1 MLEFARMMLDAF
13 GSDVEPLV
21 PGEFRLGDTRHTA
34 SDISRRRALG
44 WEPAIPAEQ
53 NVAEYV
59 AWIREQRG
67 NSEYLEEAERV
78 MREQG
83 VIQKVGAV

>member
-1 MLEFARMMLDAF
+1 MMLDAF
-13 GSDVEPLV
+13 GSDVDPLV
-21 PGEFRLGDTRHTA
+21 PGKFRRGDTRQTV
-34 SDISRRRALG
+34 SDISRLRALG
-44 WEPAIPAEQ
+44 GEPAIPAKQ

-67 NSEYLEEAERV
+67 TREYLEEAERV

-83 VIQKVGAV
+83 VVRVADSRKKKR

>member
-1 MLEFARMMLDAF
+1 MMLDAF
-13 GSDVEPLV
+13 GSDVDPLV
-21 PGEFRLGDTRHTA
+21 PGEFRLGGTRHA
-34 SDISRRRALG
+34 VSDISRLRALG
-44 WEPAIPAEQ
+44 WEPAITAEQ

-67 NSEYLEEAERV
+67 TREYLEEAERV

-83 VIQKVGAV
+83 VVRVADSRKKKR